1 MFGESG
7 ATGGG
12 CLYCAMAMILSQL
25 SVRARDM
32 IDRQRWEEVILLLQ
46 GPVRQNRGW
55 DEGLFLLAQAKY
67 QLGRL
72 AEAFPCIREAIGVRA
87 DKVDY
92 YLLLGHI
99 FRKAGHPDDAANA
112 YHACRELQPDFVPAW
127 IALGGL
133 AREQRK
139 ARDARVFFESA
150 LKLRPHD
157 PNIQTNLATVLAD
170 AGWVRESIELL
181 EAALRTNPAAHLAHS
196 NLLLTLHYDSGT
208 TPERLAAE
216 HRLWAQRHVVARPRA
231 PRPSDLAPE
240 RRLRLGFLSADF
252 KNHPVGR
259 FMEVLW
265 RHLSRDAFEVIA
277 YDAGTATDNLTASL
291 RLQARSWY
299 SLAGL
304 SDREA
309 AARIRKD
316 GVDVLCDLSGHS
328 AGNRLLVFSEKPAP
342 IQATWFA
349 YPNTTGLTAMDYRL
363 TDELADPVGSSE
375 SFYVEKLLRFKQIA
389 WLYRPPDVAYGIRPL
404 PHSRGQPF
412 TFGCLNKPAK
422 ASAASL
428 AAWAEILRRCPK
440 ARLRLQTQ
448 DDADRLED
456 LSRELIRAGAR
467 ADQLQ
472 FVHPGPPEQYY
483 ESHYDVDLML
493 DPFPYNGAVTT
504 ADALWMG
511 VPALSLAGHTY
522 VSRQGVCLLRNLGL
536 EDWLCGSPEEY
547 VQKGV
552 HAAEQPQSLAAL
564 NTELR
569 DRLTHSPMMNYA
581 GFAAEFESLLRDA
594 WRKLCAAG

>member
-1 MFGESG
+1 MN
-7 ATGGG
+7 
-12 CLYCAMAMILSQL
+12 LSQL
-25 SVRARDM
+25 SARARDM
-32 IDRQRWEEVILLLQ
+32 MGGERWEEVILLLQ
-46 GPVRQNRGW
+46 DPVRQNRGW
-55 DEGLFLLAQAKY
+55 DEGWFLLAQANY

-72 AEAFPCIREAIGVRA
+72 AEAFPCVREAIGIRS

-112 YHACRELQPDFVPAW
+112 YHACRELQPDFVAAW

-133 AREQRK
+133 ARAQHQ
-139 ARDARVFFESA
+139 AREARVCFESA
-150 LKLRPHD
+150 LKLRPQD
-157 PNIQTNLATVLAD
+157 PNVQTNLAAVLSD
-170 AGWVRESIELL
+170 AGCARESIELL
-181 EAALRTNPAAHLAHS
+181 EAALRTNPAARLAHS

-216 HRLWAQRHVVARPRA
+216 HRLWAERHVAARPCA
-231 PRPSDLAPE
+231 LRPSDPAPE

-265 RHLSRDAFEVIA
+265 RHLNRAAFEVMV
-277 YDAGTATDNLTASL
+277 YDAGTAADNLTASL
-291 RLQARSWY
+291 RLQTRSWQ

-304 SDREA
+304 SDKEA
-309 AARIRKD
+309 AERIRKD
-316 GVDVLCDLSGHS
+316 GVDVLFDLSGHS
-328 AGNRLLVFSEKPAP
+328 AGNRLLVFAEKPAP

-389 WLYRPPDVAYGIRPL
+389 WLYRPPDVAYEVRPL

-412 TFGCLNKPAK
+412 TFGCLNNPAK

-440 ARLRLQTQ
+440 ARLRLQAQ
-448 DDADRLED
+448 ADADRLAD
-456 LSRELIRAGAR
+456 LTRQFIRAGAR

-472 FVHPGPPEQYY
+472 FVHPGPPQQYY

-493 DPFPYNGAVTT
+493 DPFPYNGAITT

-511 VPALSLAGHTY
+511 VPALSLTGHTY
-522 VSRQGVCLLRNLGL
+522 ASRQGVCLLRNLGL
-536 EDWLCGSPEEY
+536 EDWLCASPEEY

-552 HAAEQPQSLAAL
+552 HAAEQPQSLAVL

-569 DRLTHSPMMNYA
+569 DRLTHSPVMNYA
-581 GFAAEFESLLRDA
+581 GFATEFESLLRDA
-594 WRKLCAAG
+594 WRKLCAAV

>member
-1 MFGESG
+1 MMG
-7 ATGGG
+7 
-12 CLYCAMAMILSQL
+12 
-25 SVRARDM
+25 
-32 IDRQRWEEVILLLQ
+32 RQQWEEVILLLQ

-55 DEGLFLLAQAKY
+55 DEGWFLLAQANY

-72 AEAFPCIREAIGVRA
+72 AEAFPCVREAIGVRA

-112 YHACRELQPDFVPAW
+112 YHACLELQPDFVAAW
-127 IALGGL
+127 MVLGGL

-150 LKLRPHD
+150 LKLRPND
-157 PNIQTNLATVLAD
+157 PNVQTNLAAVLSD
-170 AGWVRESIELL
+170 AGCARESIELL
-181 EAALRTNPAAHLAHS
+181 EAALRTNSAARLAHS
-196 NLLLTLHYDSGT
+196 NLLLTMHYDSET
-208 TPERLAAE
+208 THERLAAE
-216 HRLWAQRHVVARPRA
+216 HRLWAQRHVAARPCA

-265 RHLSRDAFEVIA
+265 RHLSRDAFEIIA
-277 YDAGTATDNLTASL
+277 YDAGTTADNLTARL
-291 RLQARSWY
+291 RLQVPNWQP
-299 SLAGL
+299 LAGL
-304 SDREA
+304 SDEDA
-309 AARIRKD
+309 AERIRKD
-316 GVDVLCDLSGHS
+316 GVDVLFDLSGHS
-328 AGNRLLVFSEKPAP
+328 AGNRLLVFAEKPAP
-342 IQATWFA
+342 IQVTWFA

-412 TFGCLNKPAK
+412 TFGCLNNPAK
-422 ASAASL
+422 ASIASL
-428 AAWAEILRRCPK
+428 AVWAEILRRCPK
-440 ARLRLQTQ
+440 ARLRLLAQ
-448 DDADRLED
+448 DDADRLAD
-456 LSRELIRAGAR
+456 LRRQFIRAGAR

-472 FVHPGPPEQYY
+472 FVHPCPPQQYY
-483 ESHYDVDLML
+483 ESHYEVDLML
-493 DPFPYNGAVTT
+493 DPFPYNGAITT

-522 VSRQGVCLLRNLGL
+522 ASRQGVCLLRNLGL
-536 EDWLCGSPEEY
+536 EDWLCGSAEEY

-552 HAAEQPQSLAAL
+552 HAAEQPQSLVAL
-564 NTELR
+564 NSQLR
-569 DRLTHSPMMNYA
+569 DRLTHSPVMNYA
-581 GFAAEFESLLRDA
+581 GFAAEFEGLLRGA
-594 WRKLCAAG
+594 WRKLCAAGTEWRSDKAQ